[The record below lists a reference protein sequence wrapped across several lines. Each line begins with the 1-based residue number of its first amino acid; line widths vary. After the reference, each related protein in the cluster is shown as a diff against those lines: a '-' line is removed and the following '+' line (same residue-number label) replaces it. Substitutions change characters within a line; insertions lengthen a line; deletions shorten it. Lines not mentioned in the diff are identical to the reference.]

1 MISRQETA
9 GLAERPRSTDGRG
22 QTPPFLSDCNSAGIP
37 IVQENILS
45 VFVDESGDFG
55 PYKTHSPYYIIALV
69 FHKQSN
75 DISGDVQKLDVR
87 LKNWGFANHTIH
99 AGPLIRRE
107 SVYKAEETETRK
119 QLFRALF
126 QFTRIVDFKYVSI
139 KLRKTTATDK
149 EALTAHLSNDL
160 KKQLALN
167 EDFFLPFDKIIIYC
181 ISCSTRHQTH

>member
-55 PYKTHSPYYIIALV
+55 PYKTHSPYYIVALV

-99 AGPLIRRE
+99 TGPLIRRE
-107 SVYKAEETETRK
+107 SVYRDEETESRK
-119 QLFRALF
+119 
-126 QFTRIVDFKYVSI
+126 
-139 KLRKTTATDK
+139 
-149 EALTAHLSNDL
+149 
-160 KKQLALN
+160 
-167 EDFFLPFDKIIIYC
+167 
-181 ISCSTRHQTH
+181 